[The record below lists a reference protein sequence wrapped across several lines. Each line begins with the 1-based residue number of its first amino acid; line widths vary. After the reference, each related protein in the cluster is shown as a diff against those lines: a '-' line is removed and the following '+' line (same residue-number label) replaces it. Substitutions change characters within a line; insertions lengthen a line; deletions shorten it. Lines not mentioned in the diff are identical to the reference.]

1 MCILN
6 ESIVNTPFAPPP
18 PHANKRI
25 KNLNFSRVSDPHSIS
40 TYTIIHT
47 IHIWLLIRVLKKLRT
62 TAQKLF
68 PIYKDY
74 YSFGR

>member
-6 ESIVNTPFAPPP
+6 SQYTRFAPPP

-40 TYTIIHT
+40 TYTYNT
-47 IHIWLLIRVLKKLRT
+47 YNT
-62 TAQKLF
+62 YMAPDPCT
-68 PIYKDY
+68 
-74 YSFGR
+74 